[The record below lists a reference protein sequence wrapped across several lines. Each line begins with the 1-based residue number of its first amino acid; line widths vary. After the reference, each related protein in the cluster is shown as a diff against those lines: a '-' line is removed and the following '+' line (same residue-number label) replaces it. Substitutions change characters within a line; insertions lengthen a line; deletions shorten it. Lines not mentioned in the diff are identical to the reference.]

1 MFNKVAKL
9 SRRCFSAIAI
19 LSVLLFV
26 GACVDNGTSD
36 EGGADFTEKEA
47 TEVCFTNSQIYYLG
61 DTAREQ
67 SFDIWQIKF
76 YTDMEIDELGNPIG
90 PGSVMQLVLN
100 TPYEESQTAN
110 IEQLEGVYIA
120 QSNSGDYSPFT
131 FIYGYLDIL
140 ELPDGRHEMPDGT
153 FYASLPEGSKQ
164 MNIDL
169 LDDGKLEIV
178 NNADGTTTIKGT
190 LVGKQCRKR
199 NFVWRGVVD
208 AKSEVKQEVPNST
221 IKTDI
226 QIENLTQALMQDKG
240 DNFYLRD
247 ESYRDILIFL
257 AEESISFEWGKPVG
271 TGEVLRLELLVPW
284 ATNMKEGD
292 GIPAGTYQMMQRNA
306 DTSFDKESIVP
317 FRAVSGLPNRFVA
330 PYWSGSWYGS
340 YVDGAWGDSY
350 ARIDGGTVT
359 VERGENGSH
368 HFICN
373 LQDCSSPT
381 FSVTT
386 DTTIKND
393 KIVIY

>member
-9 SRRCFSAIAI
+9 GIRCFSAIAI
-19 LSVLLFV
+19 MSVLLFV

-36 EGGADFTEKEA
+36 EGGTDFTEKEA

-100 TPYEESQTAN
+100 TPYEESQTPN

-120 QSNSGDYSPFT
+120 QSNSGDFSPFT

-140 ELPDGRHEMPDGT
+140 ELPDGRHELPDGT

-208 AKSEVKQEVPNST
+208 AKSEVEQEVPNST
-221 IKTDI
+221 IKSDI

-257 AEESISFEWGKPVG
+257 AEEYLVRVG
-271 TGEVLRLELLVPW
+271 
-284 ATNMKEGD
+284 
-292 GIPAGTYQMMQRNA
+292 
-306 DTSFDKESIVP
+306 
-317 FRAVSGLPNRFVA
+317 
-330 PYWSGSWYGS
+330 
-340 YVDGAWGDSY
+340 
-350 ARIDGGTVT
+350 
-359 VERGENGSH
+359 
-368 HFICN
+368 
-373 LQDCSSPT
+373 
-381 FSVTT
+381 
-386 DTTIKND
+386 
-393 KIVIY
+393 

>member
-1 MFNKVAKL
+1 MKKFALYLVLVAM
-9 SRRCFSAIAI
+9 
-19 LSVLLFV
+19 LFV
-26 GACVDNGTSD
+26 ACVDNGAGDVGTS
-36 EGGADFTEKEA
+36 DFTEKEP
-47 TEVCFTNSQIYYLG
+47 TEVVFTNSQIYYLG
-61 DTAREQ
+61 DTSQEQ

-90 PGSVMQLVLN
+90 PGSVMQLILN
-100 TPYEESQTAN
+100 VPYEESQTPN
-110 IEQLEGVYIA
+110 IEQLEGVYLA
-120 QSNSGDYSPFT
+120 QSNSGDYSNFT

-153 FYASLPEGSKQ
+153 FYASIPEGSKQ

-178 NNADGTTTIKGT
+178 NNADGTTTIRGS

-199 NFVWRGVVD
+199 NFVWSGVIE
-208 AKSEVKQEVPNST
+208 AKSEVKREVPNST
-221 IKTDI
+221 LTANVKV
-226 QIENLTQALMQDKG
+226 ENLTKALMQDKG

-257 AEESISFEWGKPVG
+257 AEEGISFEWGKPVG

-284 ATNMKEGD
+284 STNIEAGD

-317 FRAVSGLPNRFVA
+317 FSAVSGLPNRFVA
-330 PYWSGSWYGS
+330 PYWAGSWYVC
-340 YVDGAWGDSY
+340 YVDGAWGENY
-350 ARIDGGTVT
+350 ARIDGGTIV
-359 VERGENGSH
+359 VERGEDGSH
-368 HFICN
+368 RFICN

-386 DTTIKND
+386 DTTIAND
-393 KIVIY
+393 KIIIY

>member
-1 MFNKVAKL
+1 MKKFAIYLVSVAM
-9 SRRCFSAIAI
+9 
-19 LSVLLFV
+19 LFV
-26 GACVDNGTSD
+26 ACVDNGAGDVGTS
-36 EGGADFTEKEA
+36 DFTEKEP
-47 TEVCFTNSQIYYLG
+47 TEVVFTNSQIYYLG
-61 DTAREQ
+61 DTSQEQ
-67 SFDIWQIKF
+67 SFDIWQFKF

-90 PGSVMQLVLN
+90 PGSVMQLILN
-100 TPYEESQTAN
+100 VPYENTQTPN
-110 IEQLEGVYIA
+110 IKQLEGIYLA
-120 QSNSGDYSPFT
+120 QSNSGDYSNFT

-153 FYASLPEGSKQ
+153 FYASIPEGSKQ

-178 NNADGTTTIKGT
+178 NNADGTTTIRGS

-199 NFVWRGVVD
+199 NFVWRGVIE

-221 IKTDI
+221 IKSDI
-226 QIENLTQALMQDKG
+226 QLENLTQALMQDKG

-284 ATNMKEGD
+284 DTNIKEGD
-292 GIPAGTYQMMQRNA
+292 GIPAGTYTMMQRNV

-330 PYWSGSWYGS
+330 PYWAGSWYVS
-340 YVDGAWGDSY
+340 YVDSAWGESY
-350 ARIDGGTVT
+350 ARIDGGTIT
-359 VERGENGSH
+359 VERGEDGSH
-368 HFICN
+368 RFICH

-381 FSVTT
+381 YSVTT
-386 DTTIKND
+386 DTTIAND
-393 KIVIY
+393 KIIIY